1 MSESPVALAG
11 RKSEIGENP
20 STPLL
25 ARKELLTVADLRRE
39 YGFGRDLSSQL
50 IRLLPHIK
58 VGAAGCGDRLLVRRD
73 DIDQL
78 CRASSKSGTSLWHIV
93 REFSPTSLTVWL
105 KEFSR

>member
-1 MSESPVALAG
+1 MKKSPGTVAG
-11 RKSEIGENP
+11 PKSERGEDL

-25 ARKELLTVADLRRE
+25 HRKELLTVADLRRE

-58 VGAAGCGDRLLVRRD
+58 VGAAGYGERLLVRRD

-78 CRASSKSGTSLWHIV
+78 CTASSKSGTSLWQIV
-93 REFSPTSLTVWL
+93 REYTSASLAVWL